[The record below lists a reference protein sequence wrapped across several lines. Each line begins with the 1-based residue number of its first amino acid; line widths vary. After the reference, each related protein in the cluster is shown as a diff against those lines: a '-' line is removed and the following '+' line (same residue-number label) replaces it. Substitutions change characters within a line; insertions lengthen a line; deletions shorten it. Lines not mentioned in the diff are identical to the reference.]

1 MKWVLNTLITISC
14 IILCNSIK
22 VPTKINQNPFV
33 TGQDQHFGTR
43 APPRELQLEN
53 SVMPPDP
60 GVVRVQ
66 VVYKFYK
73 NKLALNDGC
82 FDHSL
87 LSCLIKKVGI

>member
-1 MKWVLNTLITISC
+1 MNE
-14 IILCNSIK
+14 
-22 VPTKINQNPFV
+22 NPFL

-73 NKLALNDGC
+73 IKLALLAGN
-82 FDHSL
+82 FDRSL
-87 LSCLIKKVGI
+87 LSCSIKDRLEYETLVEIRLKKRKKRSCSKS

>member
-1 MKWVLNTLITISC
+1 MNENYFL
-14 IILCNSIK
+14 
-22 VPTKINQNPFV
+22 

-73 NKLALNDGC
+73 IKLALLAGN
-82 FDHSL
+82 FDLSL
-87 LSCLIKKVGI
+87 LSCSLLDKRKVGVWGAR

>member
-1 MKWVLNTLITISC
+1 M
-14 IILCNSIK
+14 
-22 VPTKINQNPFV
+22 NQNPFV

-73 NKLALNDGC
+73 NKLALHDGC

-87 LSCLIKKVGI
+87 LSYSIKKVGI

>member
-1 MKWVLNTLITISC
+1 MLFKLRTDVHLFSVLYSESNKDIFFKSK
-14 IILCNSIK
+14 S
-22 VPTKINQNPFV
+22 FV

-66 VVYKFYK
+66 VVYQLYKTNLLCLLGALIIQFYI
-73 NKLALNDGC
+73 AQ
-82 FDHSL
+82 
-87 LSCLIKKVGI
+87 